1 MSRPGVP
8 GPAAEVGVVA
18 CAAAA
23 VGWTGTLRGP
33 VEFHGTRFYAVV
45 REPARFGSPQSGWLI
60 GSVVPGTDPF
70 AAMTEASLLAAYS
83 SRLIALHGPAV
94 GRVDA
99 VDVRLRAAFL
109 DQGVVAYDPAAIKAG
124 AATVSVNAADI
135 AAGGGCSVW
144 AWPGD
149 VVPSLLWLDDR
160 WPTDR
165 RWRAFYAAVTTAPAH
180 VVATTEVSS
189 WPR

>member
-8 GPAAEVGVVA
+8 GVAAEVGVVA

-23 VGWTGTLRGP
+23 VGWAGTLRGP

-45 REPARFGSPQSGWLI
+45 REPARFGPPQSGWLV
-60 GSVVPGTDPF
+60 GSVVAGTDPY

-83 SRLIALHGPAV
+83 SRLIAVHGPAV
-94 GRVDA
+94 GRLDA
-99 VDVRLRAAFL
+99 VDVQLQAALL
-109 DQGVVAYDPAAIKAG
+109 DQGVVAHDRTANKCGIR
-124 AATVSVNAADI
+124 TTNAA
-135 AAGGGCSVW
+135 AALPPGGGCSVW
-144 AWPGD
+144 AWPGE

-160 WPTDR
+160 WPTDH
-165 RWRAFYAAVTTAPAH
+165 RWRAFYTAVTPAPLH
-180 VVATTEVSS
+180 GLTTEVSS